1 MTASENVIFGYF
13 SKYLTELKY
22 WLEAIIIQDSNKERK
37 IEAHNCLN
45 LISNRVKNNLKFLI
59 NDF

>member
-1 MTASENVIFGYF
+1 MTAPDHVIFGYF
-13 SKYLTELKY
+13 TRYLNELKY

-45 LISNRVKNNLKFLI
+45 LISNRAKNNLKFLI
-59 NDF
+59 NG